1 MFFFFLVPSPSVHHV
16 GVRVGGLLT
25 MLTDA
30 QTKEKLEMDG
40 KKGAKWNILVYKGQ
54 NTVVLMAEN
63 GQQTVSLR

>member
-1 MFFFFLVPSPSVHHV
+1 
-16 GVRVGGLLT
+16 